1 MFALPHLS
9 SEKLDKFQIEFNEL
23 MDKYEL
29 NKKVIE

>member
-1 MFALPHLS
+1 LPHLS
-9 SEKLDKFQIEFNEL
+9 TEKLEDFQIEFNEL